1 MKSAGVIGF
10 GNFGKLFARKLATA
24 FEVSVWD
31 CRNFSSEASEMGVE
45 WTTLEQVADREL
57 VVLAVP
63 LQSMESL
70 LTKLASRVNLN
81 ALVMDVCSVKQEPF
95 RLMQKY
101 LPQGQFLLTH
111 PMFGPQSA
119 KETWDGHRLV
129 VCPTNTPSPKSEFV
143 LQFFRDQGLKL
154 FEMTAEQ
161 HDREMARVQALTHF
175 VARALKECEVKSSP
189 FGTFAYDHLCKAVE
203 LLGGDS
209 WELFETIEL
218 GNPFAAGIRRE
229 FIESLLK
236 LERRL
241 VQQCA

>member
-1 MKSAGVIGF
+1 MNVGIIGF
-10 GNFGKLFARKLATA
+10 GNFGKFFARKLATA

-31 CRNFSSEASEMGVE
+31 CRNFSGEASEMGVK
-45 WTTLEQVADREL
+45 WATLEQVANRDL

-70 LTKLASRVNLN
+70 LTKLASRINLN
-81 ALVMDVCSVKQEPF
+81 ALVMDVCSVKQEPL

-101 LPQGQFLLTH
+101 LAQEEFLFTH

-119 KETWDGHRLV
+119 KNGWHGHRLV
-129 VCPTNTPSPKSEFV
+129 VCPVATPSAKSEFV

-175 VARALKECEVKSSP
+175 VARALKECEVKNSP

-203 LLGGDS
+203 LLSGDS

-218 GNPFAAGIRRE
+218 GNPFAPEIRRE
-229 FIESLLK
+229 FMESLQK
-236 LERRL
+236 LERKL
-241 VQQCA
+241 QKCV

>member
-10 GNFGKLFARKLATA
+10 GNFGKFFARKLATA

-31 CRNFSSEASEMGVE
+31 CQDFSGEASEMGVE
-45 WTTLEQVADREL
+45 WATLEQVAKKEL

-63 LQSMESL
+63 LQSMEPL
-70 LTKLASRVNLN
+70 LEKLISRVNYTT
-81 ALVMDVCSVKQEPF
+81 LVMDVCSVKQEPL
-95 RLMQKY
+95 RLMEKY
-101 LPQGQFLLTH
+101 LRGQFLLTH

-119 KETWDGHRLV
+119 KDGWQGHRLV
-129 VCPTNTPSPKSEFV
+129 VCPVATPSAQSELV

-175 VARALKECEVKSSP
+175 VARALAQCEVKQSP

-218 GNPFAAGIRRE
+218 GNTFASEIRHE
-229 FIESLLK
+229 FMLNLQK
-236 LERRL
+236 LERKL
-241 VQQCA
+241 QQHA